1 MDDVSA
7 YSGLVTLGLLLAVS
21 LATNELGKR
30 TRLPRVSLLLLVGV
44 LAGPLVFDVL
54 SDERDQWF
62 PLVSRV
68 ALVMVGF
75 LIGAEFTRDQYRR
88 RGRAVVVITAGQ
100 GVLAALAVAGGLL
113 LAGVDTTVA
122 LLLGGVATAT
132 DPAATRSV
140 IVEEGSRGN
149 AGRTVL
155 GIVALDD
162 VVGIVTFSAVLA
174 LAGAVTGSGGVGRD
188 LLAGLWEL
196 GGGVLVGAALG
207 LPASQLTGRLQPGEP
222 SLEEALAAVFLCAGI
237 TWWLDVSYL
246 IAAVVM
252 GAIIAN
258 LATHHDRPFRAI
270 EGIEW
275 PFLVVFF
282 VLAGAEIDRKTLA
295 AAGIII
301 AYVLLRSAGKVLG
314 AGLSALT
321 VGLQGRQARWIGMAL
336 LPQAGVALGMALAG
350 AERYPQHADTV
361 VGVAVA
367 STVVFEFLGPIGARA
382 ALHKMEQP

>member
-30 TRLPRVSLLLLVGV
+30 TRLPQVSLLLLVGV
-44 LAGPLVFDVL
+44 LAGPLVFDML

-62 PLVSRV
+62 PLVSRI

-75 LIGAEFTRDQYRR
+75 LIGGEFTRDQY
-88 RGRAVVVITAGQ
+88 GRHGRTVAVITAGQ
-100 GVLAALAVAGGLL
+100 GVLVATAVAGGLL

-140 IVEEGSRGN
+140 IAEERIRSN

-162 VVGIVTFSAVLA
+162 VVGIVTFSVMLA
-174 LAGAVTGSGGVGRD
+174 LAGTVTGSGGASRE
-188 LLAGLWEL
+188 LLGGLWEL
-196 GGGVLVGAALG
+196 GGGALVGVALG

-237 TWWLDVSYL
+237 SWWLDVSYL

-252 GAIIAN
+252 GAVIAN

-282 VLAGAEIDRKTLA
+282 VLAGAEVDRETLA
-295 AAGIII
+295 AAGIIT
-301 AYVLLRSAGKVLG
+301 AYVVLRSAGKVLG
-314 AGLSALT
+314 AGLSART
-321 VGLQGRQARWIGMAL
+321 VGLERRQARWIGMAL

-350 AERYPQHADTV
+350 AERFPQYADTI

-367 STVVFEFLGPIGARA
+367 STVVFEFLGPIGARE
-382 ALHKMEQP
+382 ALHRMEQP